1 MGERTMPDMAEPPE
15 FLRILRSRIRERMA
29 EERLSARDV
38 SLQAKLGS
46 SAVSDILLGRNK
58 SPSLSALAAIAATLK
73 TDLAFLTGKRD
84 NFALATE
91 LSDTVRRIPIVG
103 TVEAGS

>member
-1 MGERTMPDMAEPPE
+1 MPDMAEPPE

-46 SAVSDILLGRNK
+46 SAVSDILLAV
-58 SPSLSALAAIAATLK
+58 SYTHLTLP
-73 TDLAFLTGKRD
+73 TILR
-84 NFALATE
+84 
-91 LSDTVRRIPIVG
+91 V
-103 TVEAGS
+103 